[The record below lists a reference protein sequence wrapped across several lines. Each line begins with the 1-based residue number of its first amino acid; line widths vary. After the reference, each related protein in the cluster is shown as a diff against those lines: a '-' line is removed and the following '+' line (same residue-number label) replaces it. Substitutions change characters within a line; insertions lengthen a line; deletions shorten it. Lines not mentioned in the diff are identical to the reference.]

1 MKEYELVRAL
11 PERLDFGLYCLSIY
25 LILEKGFTLFD
36 YSKLKKVNSL
46 EAYRKFVKG
55 FKIFFY
61 FKAKEMEDNTYNYYS
76 FNPKNT
82 FHQNFKTIK
91 NVFSSVDG
99 YWSLYINNEKYINE
113 EDLKKQKY
121 KQLELF

>member
-1 MKEYELVRAL
+1 M
-11 PERLDFGLYCLSIY
+11 
-25 LILEKGFTLFD
+25 FD